1 MQTEPDV
8 DRASLI
14 QALERAYDLRIRG
27 LRFMPTGWLAACYVV
42 ACRDG
47 LRYFLK
53 LHPED
58 RPAAFAASSRAFYL
72 PLTYQLHHRG
82 ILPHIPAPI
91 PNRRGDLET
100 RWAPYAIELAQFVE
114 GTRVGHDGMDAA
126 ILARLA
132 GIVGTLHRS
141 TSRIDADE
149 PLVDTF
155 EIRFEA
161 DLLRALDEAPRFAAH
176 PRVGIRALSA
186 FLRAEKAGILDDLD
200 RLRALQ
206 SVGRR
211 MEKPKVI
218 CHTDL
223 HGENLMIDREGRLVL
238 VDWEGA
244 LIAPPEHDL
253 MFFAGEDSFWTEF
266 LPHYEAAFGR
276 AVMHPDVFAFYYLRR
291 GLEDLADWIVR
302 IQDGQGTPA
311 QDRAD
316 LAEMRDCLA
325 GMASISG
332 TVRTIARRLQ
342 SRAEHQGSRP
352 A

>member
-14 QALERAYDLRIRG
+14 QALTRAYDLRIRG
-27 LRFMPTGWLAACYVV
+27 LRFLPTGWLAACYVV
-42 ACRDG
+42 TCRDDT
-47 LRYFLK
+47 RYFLK

-72 PLTYQLHHRG
+72 PLTYQLHHQG

-100 RWAPYAIELAQFVE
+100 GWAPYAIELAQFVE
-114 GTRVGHDGMDAA
+114 GTLVGHAGMDAA

-141 TSRIDADE
+141 TPRIDVDE
-149 PLVDTF
+149 PLVDNF

-161 DLLRALDEAPRFAAH
+161 DLLRALDEAPQFAAH
-176 PRVGIRALSA
+176 PRAGMRALSA
-186 FLRAEKAGILDDLD
+186 FLRAEEAGILDDLD

-206 SVGRR
+206 AVGRR
-211 MEKPKVI
+211 LEKAKVI

-223 HGENLMIDREGRLVL
+223 HGENLMIDREGHLIL

-253 MFFAGEDSFWTEF
+253 MFFAGEETFWTVF
-266 LPHYEAAFGR
+266 LPAYEAAFGR
-276 AVMHPDVFAFYYLRR
+276 AVLDPDVFAFYYLRR
-291 GLEDLADWIVR
+291 GLEDLTDWIVR
-302 IQDGQGTPA
+302 IRDGHGSPA

-325 GMASISG
+325 GIASISE
-332 TVRTIARRLQ
+332 TVRTIARRLE
-342 SRAEHQGSRP
+342 SRTEHQGS
-352 A
+352 